1 MSSNISKIVQVG
13 TVSSDSTKDAT
24 NRIENV
30 TIQEVDNKKNNVFN
44 HVNKDIDGNILN
56 IKIKKI
62 DWDTI
67 FKGTAVVKD
76 SFNLTA
82 TVSEER

>member
-62 DWDTI
+62 D
-67 FKGTAVVKD
+67 
-76 SFNLTA
+76 
-82 TVSEER
+82 